1 MTVHESFHRLAKL
14 YEGLS
19 AEQLQKWYGSD
30 RIAHNDYCFATH
42 RVRKV
47 LGTFSPWYTES
58 ELRAEIAAA
67 EKPTWQQQ
75 VVDALKK
82 SPDFEIDEADDQI
95 VQTIFW
101 TIDHFGAISVKCPSY
116 SNFIDDVR
124 DHDRLVDVLN
134 AAGLDQ
140 YKRIVP
146 KFMPTVEGDAIRF
159 EDEDGYWW
167 YRHYKTSNY
176 HRLDGPVDKSGNHWV
191 NGEYYTESEY
201 ADAVAKYKE
210 AHGV

>member
-1 MTVHESFHRLAKL
+1 MTVHDSFHRLAKL

-19 AEQLQKWYGSD
+19 AEQLQEWYGFNGEFFDSD
-30 RIAHNDYCFATH
+30 YNVNQHKI
-42 RVRKV
+42 RKYDPRGW
-47 LGTFSPWYTES
+47 LSED

-75 VVDALKK
+75 VVDALKA
-82 SPDFEIDEADDQI
+82 SPDFDIDGADDQI
-95 VQTIFW
+95 VKTIFW
-101 TIDHFGAISVKCPSY
+101 TIDPLGAISFRGESY

-146 KFMPTVEGDAIRF
+146 KHMPTIEGDSIRV
-159 EDEDGYWW
+159 EEGNGWV
-167 YRHYKTSNY
+167 YRHYKTGRF
-176 HRLDGPVDKSGNHWV
+176 HRLDGPCDDAGNHWV
-191 NGEYYTESEY
+191 NGRWYPTSEY
-201 ADAVAKYKE
+201 AEAVAKYKD
-210 AHGV
+210 ANGV